1 MNSDKNTLLQDLIQG
16 STLCVQKS
24 NIIYIMQYANIHGL
38 IIDCTKMIDVA
49 LGSKMWKCLKA
60 KGVSRIF

>member
-1 MNSDKNTLLQDLIQG
+1 MNSDKNTLLRIFFDTQDLIQG

-49 LGSKMWKCLKA
+49 LGSKM
-60 KGVSRIF
+60 